1 MRMLSMVCSGKK
13 LNLILYVSS
22 LSSGKERHAVAKNSM
37 TTLERRSVTTLA
49 SVFSLRMF
57 GLFLILPVFSLYA
70 EDLKG
75 HTPFLIGMALG
86 AYGLTQAIL
95 QIPYGLASD
104 RFGRKPMIILG
115 LLVFAIGSAVAAM
128 STTILGVILGR
139 ALQGAGAIAAV
150 VIALTA
156 DLTREEQRTKAMA
169 MIGVT
174 IGMTFL
180 VSLMVAPVLNLWVG
194 VPGIFW
200 LTAALALVGILVVAV
215 AVPAPVSARHHRDV
229 QPVPAQ
235 FGRVL
240 RDGNLLRLD
249 LGIFLLHFA
258 LTALF
263 VAMPLALVEW
273 GGLPKEAHWKV
284 YVPVIILSVVGMVP
298 LVAMSHRKDLIR
310 WIYAAGIGMLGLA
323 QFVFYIGHH
332 RLVWLIVGLWVFFV
346 GFNVLEALLPS
357 LVSRVAPADSKG
369 TAIGVYNSFEFFGAF
384 LGGALGGFV
393 HGAFGLHSVFAMCGA
408 VIVAWFVVALTS
420 PSPRLLDTRLLRVGA
435 RAPNEAQELA
445 ARLAQIPG
453 VAEAIVVGD
462 EGVAYLKIDSKTV
475 DAAALDQ
482 FAINPG

>member
-1 MRMLSMVCSGKK
+1 MRILSIVCSGQK
-13 LNLILYVSS
+13 LNLLLYVPS
-22 LSSGKERHAVAKNSM
+22 LSPGKDKLAVAKHPM
-37 TTLERRSVTTLA
+37 TALERRAVATLA

-70 EDLKG
+70 EKLDG
-75 HTPFLIGMALG
+75 HTPFLVGMALG

-115 LLVFAIGSAVAAM
+115 LLVFAAGSVVAAM
-128 STTILGVILGR
+128 STSIMGVILGR

-169 MIGVT
+169 LIGVT

-180 VSLMVAPVLNLWVG
+180 LSLMFAPVLDLWIG
-194 VPGIFW
+194 VSGIFW
-200 LTAALALVGILVVAV
+200 LTAVLALLGIAVVATV
-215 AVPAPVSARHHRDV
+215 VPSPVSARHHRDV
-229 QPVPAQ
+229 QPIPAQ

-249 LGIFLLHFA
+249 LGIFLLHFV

-263 VAMPLALVEW
+263 VAIPLALVEW
-273 GGLPKEAHWKV
+273 GGLAREAHWKV

-298 LVAMSHRKDLIR
+298 LVAMSARKHLIR
-310 WIYAAGIGMLGLA
+310 WIYAAGIGMLALS
-323 QFVFYIGHH
+323 QFVLYLGHQ

-357 LVSRVAPADSKG
+357 LVSRVAPAESKG

-393 HGAFGLHSVFAMCGA
+393 HGAYSLQGVFAMCSA
-408 VIVAWFVVALTS
+408 VVVAWLVVALTA
-420 PSPRLLDTRLLRVGA
+420 PAPRLLDSRVLRVGPRAPSEA
-435 RAPNEAQELA
+435 RALAERLA
-445 ARLAQIPG
+445 AVPG
-453 VAEAIVVGD
+453 VAEAVVVGE

-475 DAAALDQ
+475 DADALDEL
-482 FAINPG
+482 AVNPG